1 MPVNVKNDPSNVVT
15 FGGIK
20 KSETMSGS
28 PAIAIWTTAN
38 GITSNEKKTR
48 VEEAEAMM
56 KRAELLQSDMVFL
69 DDVLGFERF
78 IIYIYRYIYI

>member
-1 MPVNVKNDPSNVVT
+1 
-15 FGGIK
+15 
-20 KSETMSGS
+20 MSGS
-28 PAIAIWTTAN
+28 TAIAIWTTAN

-78 IIYIYRYIYI
+78 IIYI

>member
-1 MPVNVKNDPSNVVT
+1 
-15 FGGIK
+15 
-20 KSETMSGS
+20 
-28 PAIAIWTTAN
+28 
-38 GITSNEKKTR
+38 

-78 IIYIYRYIYI
+78 IIYI

>member
-1 MPVNVKNDPSNVVT
+1 
-15 FGGIK
+15 
-20 KSETMSGS
+20 
-28 PAIAIWTTAN
+28 
-38 GITSNEKKTR
+38 

-78 IIYIYRYIYI
+78 IIYIYIYRCSWEDTSWIKTTQLMSITMPLLL